1 MFLYTTFADFNFV
14 GFSCLLSEYHIKEIQ
29 INETMAPSLTFLN
42 EGMNFVYNDEILNT
56 DYLFRHH
63 ELV

>member
-1 MFLYTTFADFNFV
+1 MFLYTAFAEFNFV
-14 GFSCLLSEYHIKEIQ
+14 DCSCLLSEYHIKEIQ
-29 INETMAPSLTFLN
+29 INETTVPSLTFLN
-42 EGMNFVYNDEILNT
+42 EGINFVNYDEILNT